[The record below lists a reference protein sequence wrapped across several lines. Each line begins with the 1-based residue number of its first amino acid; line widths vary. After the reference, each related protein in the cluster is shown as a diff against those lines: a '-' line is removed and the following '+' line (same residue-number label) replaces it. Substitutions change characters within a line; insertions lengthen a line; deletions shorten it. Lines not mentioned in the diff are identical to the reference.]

1 MKLTHEFLVKQGGK
15 WLKAHGYPIVKVESH
30 SNRLEH
36 PDIIGFNASHSAVIE
51 VKTSKADFFRDFD
64 KPCRQPWFTGL
75 GNYRFFLVPESLY
88 TELEIDPDSKWHYLL
103 ARDDGSI
110 YSTEIHPNSNQ
121 IPWNWE
127 RLGSDM
133 AMERAIL
140 YTLVRNSRN

>member
-1 MKLTHEFLVKQGGK
+1 MKLTHEYLAKQGAK

-36 PDIIGFNASHSAVIE
+36 PDVIGFNASHSAVIE
-51 VKTSKADFFRDFD
+51 VKLSKEDFLRDFN
-64 KPCRQPWFTGL
+64 KYCRQPWFTGL

-88 TELEIDPDSKWHYLL
+88 AELKIESENKWHYLL

-110 YSTEIHPNSNQ
+110 YSHEIHPNSNQ

-127 RLGSDM
+127 SFGSDM
-133 AMERAIL
+133 SMERAIL
-140 YTLVRNSRN
+140 YTLVRNKR